1 MAVGLK
7 CPRCRN
13 NTLSCRYL
21 GEMGPPDR
29 FLDRYEAVCSWCG
42 YVEIREVDG
51 GSPLGAN
58 WSTKCP
64 FCGFEYCC
72 EEVDGTE

>member
-1 MAVGLK
+1 
-7 CPRCRN
+7 
-13 NTLSCRYL
+13 
-21 GEMGPPDR
+21 MGPPDR

-58 WSTKCP
+58 WPTKCP